1 MDPNVGKN
9 DHKISIEEMRVV
21 RSIFSVA
28 NKKYRLK

>member
-9 DHKISIEEMRVV
+9 DHKISIEEMRMV

-28 NKKYRLK
+28 KENYRLK